1 MGALFELFN
10 IMDLCFI
17 EKSIMIAAK
26 KTQFRPNCLTFQYL
40 INAALIVNYWENQL
54 LGEQHFFDN

>member
-1 MGALFELFN
+1 MGALFKLFN

-26 KTQFRPNCLTFQYL
+26 KTQFRPNGLTF
-40 INAALIVNYWENQL
+40 
-54 LGEQHFFDN
+54 